1 MAIPL
6 KINNAGGTEIKQFTT
21 AEENYIAYQI
31 GLHLA
36 ADSANG
42 DGTITS
48 NTSHTSI
55 GSYTNTFFNEAVGTH
70 PSTSITSGSTTT
82 TVYQNQTSAIETDSD
97 IETPLMW
104 VNSGGETGFKQMPT
118 ADLNAAVDR
127 YISTIFTNDYPG
139 TFKLASSSPGPDYSV
154 HLSSVFTDTR
164 TDGTAIAYNIY
175 RRDSYTAPT
184 AVRPLYVRDNGGFD
198 GIQAMADRQIKYS
211 FGQRAK
217 TRIGASKIGT
227 YQLRTSA
234 QGAPTDPGTWVAAG
248 AATDTKQTTAD
259 VVYVRDSTTNFATQY
274 TKNYTSTYSTSYVEA
289 YIADYEKTFTSQY
302 ERLYTQGYNVSYL
315 DGLPLTVLGMDPKVY
330 TGPGPSYY
338 VAVEDY
344 VTDYEK
350 AFIPGGLTT
359 SVYSGSSLYYVNT
372 EYTSTQVYTNSS
384 FADPAGTYL
393 NTQIYINALYN
404 DFGQQVIQYGRARQY
419 TNTQMPTFSPF
430 VDGPT
435 GITIA
440 PGGPNSSGYVNTF
453 DGPGYIPDDTLY
465 EKSFTAIYQVD
476 YLNIYIG
483 KYDRTAFYV
492 SGAGT
497 FTGGALTYDNFYS
510 GGDVYVKDYTGQY
523 QPPVYNRGYQLDVI
537 TRVLNYTNR
546 YTGTGPGLAYT
557 GSSVYQSL
565 QPTNRSYINFARY
578 TTVLDRFY
586 QGSVGTGLNRNY
598 QTLVSYVSPGPLQPQ
613 NYIGAPANYTGA
625 GASQFF
631 QTQYALTFVTANFYS
646 AVYTVGTGN
655 YTGADPAQAVGYT
668 GIVNYV
674 ANYQATSTRQYQ
686 QLYQQVYTAPGGYL
700 SDYAGDTPGVFYNI
714 SYLSVFDPPEYNT
727 VFTRQYTGGFAV
739 TNYVGSY
746 QIDYQGLYE
755 SIYTNVFLNSYIS
768 NYDNTFDNFFDAQY
782 QQDYLGNFEGN
793 FAGETIQAGNQ
804 TEETYTLYVRI
815 G

>member
-36 ADSANG
+36 SDSANG

-48 NTSHTSI
+48 NSSHTSI

-97 IETPLMW
+97 IETPIMW
-104 VNSGGETGFKQMPT
+104 VDSGGETGFKQMPA

-234 QGAPTDPGTWVAAG
+234 QGAPIDPGTWVSAG

-274 TKNYTSTYSTSYVEA
+274 TKNYQNDYATSYVEA

-330 TGPGPSYY
+330 TGAGQNYI
-338 VAVEDY
+338 AVEGY
-344 VTDYEK
+344 VTNYNK
-350 AFIPGGLTT
+350 AFVPGGVLNAFYVGGTN
-359 SVYSGSSLYYVNT
+359 YYVNT
-372 EYTSTQVYTNSS
+372 EYTSTQVYTSSS

-404 DFGQQVIQYGRARQY
+404 DFGQQVIQYGSPQEY
-419 TNTQMPTFSPF
+419 QNTLMPSFASF
-430 VDGPT
+430 VDPASGQT
-435 GITIA
+435 LTT
-440 PGGPNSSGYVNTF
+440 SSGYINTF
-453 DGPGYIPDDTLY
+453 DGAGYIPDNTLY
-465 EKSFTAIYQVD
+465 EKSFTAIYQTD

-497 FTGGALTYDNFYS
+497 FTGGALTYDIFYS
-510 GGDVYVKDYTGQY
+510 GGGVYVKDYTGQY

-537 TRVLNYTNR
+537 TRVAYYTGQYSGAVEINYTGNSN
-546 YTGTGPGLAYT
+546 YAALVTGAGY
-557 GSSVYQSL
+557 
-565 QPTNRSYINFARY
+565 YITFARY
-578 TTVLDRFY
+578 TIESPRFY
-586 QGSVGTGLNRNY
+586 AGSTGTRTITQRY
-598 QTLVSYVSPGPLQPQ
+598 QRSIY
-613 NYIGAPANYTGA
+613 YTGIGPPVTLNYAGPAAVYA
-625 GASQFF
+625 GAGPSLFYL
-631 QTQYALTFVTANFYS
+631 TQYQLDFIGQINYYS
-646 AVYTVGTGN
+646 ADYVVGTGN
-655 YTGADPAQAVGYT
+655 YTGVDPAQAVGYT
-668 GIVNYV
+668 GIINYV

-686 QLYQQVYTAPGGYL
+686 QLYQQVYSLAGYQT
-700 SDYAGDTPGVFYNI
+700 DYAGDTPGVFYVA
-714 SYLSVFDPPEYNT
+714 SYLSIFDPPEYSSD
-727 VFTRQYTGGFAV
+727 FTRSYTGGFAV

-746 QIDYQGLYE
+746 EISYQGLYE
-755 SIYTNVFLNSYIS
+755 NIYTNVFLNSYIV
-768 NYDNTFDNFFDAQY
+768 NYDNTFANFFDAQY

-793 FAGETIQAGNQ
+793 FAGETIQASNQ

>member
-104 VNSGGETGFKQMPT
+104 VDSGGETGFKQMPT

-175 RRDSYTAPT
+175 RRDSYTAPA
-184 AVRPLYVRDNGGFD
+184 AVQPLYVRDNGGFD

-274 TKNYTSTYSTSYVEA
+274 TKNYTNTYSTSYVEA

-338 VAVEDY
+338 IAVEDY

-359 SVYSGSSLYYVNT
+359 PVYSGSSLYYVNT
-372 EYTSTQVYTNSS
+372 EYTSTQVYTSSS

-404 DFGQQVIQYGRARQY
+404 DFGQQVIQYARFRKY

-465 EKSFTAIYQVD
+465 QKSFTAIYQQD

-523 QPPVYNRGYQLDVI
+523 QPPTYTTNYVRDVV
-537 TRVLNYTNR
+537 TRVVYYTIQYAGTIQTAYTRGANFVG
-546 YTGTGPGLAYT
+546 TGTQNNYYN
-557 GSSVYQSL
+557 S
-565 QPTNRSYINFARY
+565 FARY
-578 TTVLDRFY
+578 IVVGSRFY
-586 QGSVGTGLNRNY
+586 QGSTGTSSRNFFY
-598 QTLVSYVSPGPLQPQ
+598 QTNVNYTRSTPTTNFYVSTLS
-613 NYIGAPANYTGA
+613 YTGS
-625 GASQFF
+625 GPTVNYLQQYSVQFI
-631 QTQYALTFVTANFYS
+631 TPNFYTN
-646 AVYTVGTGN
+646 VYVEGTGN
-655 YTGADPAQAVGYT
+655 YTSASPDQAVNYT

>member
-1 MAIPL
+1 MATPL

-21 AEENYIAYQI
+21 AEENYVAYQI

-97 IETPLMW
+97 IETPIMW
-104 VNSGGETGFKQMPT
+104 VDAGGETGFKQMPVV
-118 ADLNAAVDR
+118 DLNAAVDR

-139 TFKLASSSPGPDYSV
+139 TFKLASSSPGGDYSV
-154 HLSSVFTDTR
+154 HISSLFTDTR
-164 TDGTAIAYNIY
+164 TDGTSIAYNIY

-184 AVRPLYVRDNGGFD
+184 AIRPLYVRTGGGFD

-227 YQLRTSA
+227 YQLRTSS
-234 QGAPTDPGTWVAAG
+234 QGAPTDPGTWVTAG
-248 AATDTKQTTAD
+248 AATDTKQTTSE
-259 VVYVRDSTTNFATQY
+259 VVYVRDSTTNFTTQY
-274 TKNYTSTYSTSYVEA
+274 TKNYTNTYSTSYVEA

-302 ERLYTQGYNVSYL
+302 ERLYTQGYNVSYI
-315 DGLPLTVLGMDPKVY
+315 DGLPLTVLGPDPKVY
-330 TGPGPSYY
+330 TWVGANYY
-338 VAVEDY
+338 VAVEGY
-344 VTDYEK
+344 GSDYEK

-372 EYTSTQVYTNSS
+372 EYTSTQVYTSSS

-404 DFGQQVIQYGRARQY
+404 DFGQQVIQYNRAGKY

-465 EKSFTAIYQVD
+465 DKNFTSIYQLVRAES
-476 YLNIYIG
+476 YVGNYETAGAL
-483 KYDRTAFYV
+483 YD
-492 SGAGT
+492 GAG
-497 FTGGALTYDNFYS
+497 FAA
-510 GGDVYVKDYTGQY
+510 GDVYVTQYTGQY
-523 QPPVYNRGYQLDVI
+523 QPPIYVQEYSSATI
-537 TRVLNYTNR
+537 TRQVSYSNR
-546 YTGTGPGLAYT
+546 YTGGQAPTQYIKSTAYQAAGTPSPVSYMVFAMYTLVGISYFQGSGRNATLRYQTNIIYEGQGPAFPTNYVSDASYT
-557 GSSVYQSL
+557 GLGPTLYYLTNYTVSFLTSSFYQ
-565 QPTNRSYINFARY
+565 TVY
-578 TTVLDRFY
+578 TT
-586 QGSVGTGLNRNY
+586 
-598 QTLVSYVSPGPLQPQ
+598 
-613 NYIGAPANYTGA
+613 
-625 GASQFF
+625 
-631 QTQYALTFVTANFYS
+631 
-646 AVYTVGTGN
+646 GTGN
-655 YTGADPAQAVGYT
+655 YTSASPAQDGNYT
-668 GIVNYV
+668 GIQYYV
-674 ANYQATSTRQYQ
+674 GSYQATALETFNAFFISN
-686 QLYQQVYTAPGGYL
+686 YTGPSYVA
-700 SDYAGDTPGVFYNI
+700 DYAGDTPGSFYNV

-727 VFTRQYTGGFAV
+727 FFTRQYTGGFAV
-739 TNYVGSY
+739 TNYARAYEIS
-746 QIDYQGLYE
+746 YQGLYE
-755 SIYTNVFLNSYIS
+755 NIYTNVFQNSYIS

>member
-48 NTSHTSI
+48 NSSHTSI

-70 PSTSITSGSTTT
+70 PSTSITTGSTTT
-82 TVYQNQTSAIETDSD
+82 PVYQNQTSAIETDSD
-97 IETPLMW
+97 IETPIMW
-104 VNSGGETGFKQMPT
+104 VDSGGETGFKQMPT
-118 ADLNAAVDR
+118 GDLNAAVDR

-139 TFKLASSSPGPDYSV
+139 TFKLASSSPGVDYSV
-154 HLSSVFTDTR
+154 HISSAFTDTR
-164 TDGTAIAYNIY
+164 TDGTSIAYNIY

-184 AVRPLYVRDNGGFD
+184 AIRPLYVRDNGGFD
-198 GIQAMADRQIKYS
+198 GIQAMNDRQIKYS

-227 YQLRTSA
+227 YQLRSSA
-234 QGAPTDPGTWVAAG
+234 QGAPTDPGTWVTAG
-248 AATDTKQTTAD
+248 AATDTKQTTSD

-274 TKNYTSTYSTSYVEA
+274 TKNYTNSYDTSYVEA

-302 ERLYTQGYNVSYL
+302 ERIYTQAYNVSYI

-330 TGPGPSYY
+330 TGVGPNYY
-338 VAVEDY
+338 VAVEGY
-344 VTDYEK
+344 VADYEK

-359 SVYSGSSLYYVNT
+359 PVYAGSSIYYVNT

-393 NTQIYINALYN
+393 NTQIYINALYD
-404 DFGQQVIQYGRARQY
+404 DFGQQVVQYGRARMY

-435 GITIA
+435 GITIS
-440 PGGPNSSGYVNTF
+440 PGDPNSSGYINTF
-453 DGPGYIPDDTLY
+453 DGPGYIPDDTIYDRSFTALYQSVFVAYYVGNY
-465 EKSFTAIYQVD
+465 EKSLIY
-476 YLNIYIG
+476 NN
-483 KYDRTAFYV
+483 
-492 SGAGT
+492 AGT
-497 FTGGALTYDNFYS
+497 LYSAGPVIYDSTGFQQTVIYT
-510 GGDVYVKDYTGQY
+510 KQYTGQY
-523 QPPVYNRGYQLDVI
+523 QPPVYIGQYDRNVI
-537 TRVLNYTNR
+537 TRQVY
-546 YTGTGPGLAYT
+546 YTGGYAGAVQIAYT
-557 GSSVYQSL
+557 RGVSYQGVIVRND
-565 QPTNRSYINFARY
+565 TYTAFARY
-578 TTVLDRFY
+578 STLAPRFY
-586 QGSVGTGLNRNY
+586 QGSVGTGNLRSY
-598 QTLVSYVSPGPLQPQ
+598 QISLTYTRSSNIAQFYLTNVVYSGNGPELL
-613 NYIGAPANYTGA
+613 YT
-625 GASQFF
+625 QRYTKEF
-631 QTQYALTFVTANFYS
+631 LTTNFYEEGY
-646 AVYTVGTGN
+646 VTGTGN
-655 YTGADPAQAVGYT
+655 YTSASPAQIGNYT
-668 GIVNYV
+668 TILYYLGSYS
-674 ANYQATSTRQYQ
+674 ATALETFQNFY
-686 QLYQQVYTAPGGYL
+686 APIYSGQSYL
-700 SDYAGDTPGVFYNI
+700 GDYAGDTPGVSYDI

-739 TNYVGSY
+739 TNYAGSY
-746 QIDYQGLYE
+746 TIDYQGLYE
-755 SIYTNVFLNSYIS
+755 NIYTNVFLNSYIS
-768 NYDNTFDNFFDAQY
+768 NYDAVFDNFFYAQY

-793 FAGETIQAGNQ
+793 FAGETIQASNQ